1 MGSIGQEWVKVSKGN
16 VAKEFLS
23 ILRFYKEL
31 DISFRFTVFH
41 GAEINFFASFMIIKF
56 LVTSSCF
63 LRLSKCS

>member
-23 ILRFYKEL
+23 IILRFYKEL

-41 GAEINFFASFMIIKF
+41 
-56 LVTSSCF
+56 
-63 LRLSKCS
+63 